1 MVVSGT
7 FGPRNHALQKQ
18 DLVQRYTKI
27 TPNGV
32 SCPLE
37 VIQVITNSKQE
48 ELIKKLLALD
58 YDIIM
63 FVSFNSML
71 FVPYQWRAHQF
82 YQGSVI
88 PLGGVKGKG

>member
-1 MVVSGT
+1 M
-7 FGPRNHALQKQ
+7 
-18 DLVQRYTKI
+18 
-27 TPNGV
+27 
-32 SCPLE
+32 
-37 VIQVITNSKQE
+37 
-48 ELIKKLLALD
+48 D

-88 PLGGVKGKG
+88 PLGLCKRERLAFPCSDIRGQLKTPTDITMNVSFNTEVNLSNLYHFSRECSGY